1 MRSFTPDM
9 KERSEMHETLR
20 THLGIQFQIVLYS
33 NPLLDFEKSG
43 LASPDLESILP
54 LIKVQSLQTT
64 TTRKRA
70 GARSSW
76 TSQRWPAEPA
86 DSLAHCA

>member
-1 MRSFTPDM
+1 
-9 KERSEMHETLR
+9 MHETLR
-20 THLGIQFQIVLYS
+20 THLGIQFQLVLYS

-54 LIKVQSLQTT
+54 LIKVQTT

-76 TSQRWPAEPA
+76 PSQRWPAEPA
-86 DSLAHCA
+86 DSLAHCG